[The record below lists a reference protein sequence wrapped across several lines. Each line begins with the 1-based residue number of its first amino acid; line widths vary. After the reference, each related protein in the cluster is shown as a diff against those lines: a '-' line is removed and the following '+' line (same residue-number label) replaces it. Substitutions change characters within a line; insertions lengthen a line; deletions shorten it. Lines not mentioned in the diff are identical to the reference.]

1 MNYHSEL
8 MTRSIVVF
16 SPNYLPLSRIGLRR
30 AIALLVTEKAE
41 PLDYL
46 GTNYYEIQAVNLVLQ
61 VPDRLRLKTA
71 SIERIWRTPAV
82 NRREIFKRDK
92 YQCQYCGSR
101 QNLTLDHLIPRCRG
115 GSHSW
120 DNLVTACQPCNG
132 KKGDR
137 TPEQA
142 GMILKNPPKAPIHPT
157 LLFAEQFWQS
167 WHGES

>member
-1 MNYHSEL
+1 
-8 MTRSIVVF
+8 
-16 SPNYLPLSRIGLRR
+16 
-30 AIALLVTEKAE
+30 
-41 PLDYL
+41 
-46 GTNYYEIQAVNLVLQ
+46 LVLQ

-142 GMILKNPPKAPIHPT
+142 GMILKNPPKAPLHPT

-167 WHGES
+167 LQGES